1 MYDPLCVER
10 ISNSHNILSTI
21 KYLKLSKHDK
31 GFYPGSCT
39 VYLGIQHQELGDKI
53 LSMGRDMFKVGQ
65 IHCVIT
71 AESFGHRSVSAMS
84 LVER

>member
-1 MYDPLCVER
+1 MCTV
-10 ISNSHNILSTI
+10 LSCNV
-21 KYLKLSKHDK
+21 K
-31 GFYPGSCT
+31 CT
-39 VYLGIQHQELGDKI
+39 VLHCNVYLGVQHQELGDKI